1 MSFDSIYNIAG
12 SAMRAQTVRLDTVA
26 SNLANA
32 DSVAG
37 SEAGAYHSI
46 HPIFSTVYQDALS
59 DSTDSVGV
67 SVDVTGVMKDTGTQ
81 IEKEYDPNNPLADTN
96 GYIYRSNVDNMQEMA
111 DMMSASRSFESA
123 VQVLKR
129 VDSMQDGLL
138 NLGQSS

>member
-1 MSFDSIYNIAG
+1 MSFDSIYGIAG

-37 SEAGAYHSI
+37 SESAAYHSI
-46 HPIFSTVYQDALS
+46 HPVFSSVYQDALS
-59 DSTDSVGV
+59 DTTDEVGAE
-67 SVDVTGVMKDTGTQ
+67 VDVTGIMKDTGSQ
-81 IEKEYDPNNPLADTN
+81 IEKEYDPNNPLADTD
-96 GYIYRSNVDNMQEMA
+96 GYIYRSNVDSMQEMA

-138 NLGQSS
+138 SLGQSS